1 MGREER
7 VLWIELFWGTVE
19 ELARGA
25 SEAATGSCVILA
37 DTARL
42 GSSWTNSGNGG
53 GGGRH
58 IIT

>member
-42 GSSWTNSGNGG
+42 SSSWTDGD